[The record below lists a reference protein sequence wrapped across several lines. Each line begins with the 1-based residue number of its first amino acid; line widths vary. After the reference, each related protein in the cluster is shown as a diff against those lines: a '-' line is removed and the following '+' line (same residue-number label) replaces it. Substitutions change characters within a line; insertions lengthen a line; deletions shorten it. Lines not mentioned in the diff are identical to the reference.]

1 MTYDMARL
9 STEIARDEGDKL
21 RVYLC
26 TARKR
31 SIGKG
36 RNLDDV
42 GISAEETRLLGITVA
57 SCLAHGI
64 TQAQS
69 DALFANDIKRSQ
81 RDLDAK
87 LPWWRTLDGVR
98 QRVLLNMCFNMGIG
112 RAPDAKR
119 KITGAG
125 LLGFYGTLPKIQRGD
140 WAGAVA
146 GMKASK
152 WHDQVGARAI
162 RLEAMMLTGKEP
174 K

>member
-9 STEIARDEGDKL
+9 SAEIARDEGDKL
-21 RVYLC
+21 RVYRC
-26 TARKR
+26 TEGKR
-31 SIGKG
+31 SIGRG

-42 GISAEETRLLGITVA
+42 GISAEETRLLGITLT
-57 SCLAHGI
+57 SCLTRGI
-64 TQAQS
+64 TQVQS
-69 DALFANDIKRSQ
+69 DALFANDIKRSE

-87 LPWWRTLDGVR
+87 LPWWRTLNGVR

-119 KITGAG
+119 QITGAG
-125 LLGFYGTLPKIQRGD
+125 LLGFYGTLPKLQRGD

>member
-9 STEIARDEGDKL
+9 SAEIARDEGDKL
-21 RVYLC
+21 RMYLC
-26 TARKR
+26 TAGKR

-42 GISAEETRLLGITVA
+42 GITAEETRLLGITTA
-57 SCLAHGI
+57 SCIARGI

-69 DALFANDIKRSQ
+69 DALFANDIKRSE

-87 LPWWRTLDGVR
+87 LPWWRTLNGVR

-119 KITGAG
+119 NITGAG

-140 WAGAVA
+140 WPGAVA

-152 WHDQVGARAI
+152 WHDQVGARAV